1 MTRSV
6 GVEEELLLVDPATGS
21 AMAVATEAI
30 ARARPARTER
40 EGTPGG
46 VVEEE
51 LQQEQIE
58 TDTTPCT
65 ELEEL
70 AHEVRAQRE
79 AAAEVA
85 AGAGARVVALATSP
99 LPVDPTVTAKSRY
112 GQMVREFGA
121 TARETLSCGMHVHVE
136 IDSPDEGVGVLDRIR
151 PWLPVLLALSANSPY
166 AGGQDTDYASFRA
179 QAWSRWPSAGPT
191 GTFGSV
197 EGYRATVEALLGT
210 GTVLDEGMLYFD
222 ARLARAYPTVEVRVA
237 DVCLRADD
245 AVLLAGLT
253 RALVET
259 AARSWRDGEAAPD
272 VRTEVLR
279 LATWRASR
287 SGTASSL
294 VHPLSRH
301 AATGAPGRRRVR
313 RPRPRRPARR
323 RRPRGGHRDAR
334 HAARARERRR
344 SSARGVRPRGQAV
357 RRGPGRRRP
366 HRRCRRRRRPRTH

>member
-1 MTRSV
+1 MTRTV

-21 AMAVATEAI
+21 AVAVAAEAI

-40 EGTPGG
+40 EDVPGG

-65 ELEEL
+65 ELGKL

-85 AGAGARVVALATSP
+85 SGAGARVAALATSP
-99 LPVDPTVTAKSRY
+99 LPVDPTVTAKARY

-166 AGGQDTDYASFRA
+166 AGGQDTDYASFRT

-197 EGYRATVEALLGT
+197 EGYRATIESMLAT

-259 AARSWRDGEAAPD
+259 AARAWRDGEAVPD

-294 VHPLSRH
+294 VHPLS
-301 AATGAPGRRRVR
+301 GR
-313 RPRPRRPARR
+313 PHPADLVVDAFVD
-323 RRPRGGHRDAR
+323 HVRDALR
-334 HAARARERRR
+334 DAGDHEAVTEMLATLRERGSGAARQRE
-344 SSARGVRPRGQAV
+344 VF
-357 RRGPGRRRP
+357 GRAGKLSDVVLDAADV
-366 HRRCRRRRRPRTH
+366 TVGST